1 MKIESYSFV
10 KSSSKATECPQNIYP
25 EFAFIGRS
33 NVGKS
38 SLINTLTGSKKLAKI
53 SGTPGKTLLINH
65 FLINNNWYLV
75 DLPGFGYAK
84 ASKKEKRKIE
94 EIISNYFYNRIHINL
109 TYLLIDSRLKP
120 QNIDIEFMLWLNE
133 NNLLFKLIFTKSD
146 KLNKKEI
153 ANLLP
158 HREPMLLIDELYD
171 IKKLSSAKAV
181 VNVKKDSFFVNG
193 HFPDNP
199 VMPGVLIVESFGQ
212 AAAALTAHGLDRST
226 YENKLVFLMGVEKAR
241 FRNPVIPDCKLILE
255 IEAIRS
261 HGRVWKYKGEAFV
274 DEIKMADAIWSATIV
289 DKK

>member
-1 MKIESYSFV
+1 MKIQSYSFV

-38 SLINTLTGSKKLAKI
+38 SLINTLTGNKKLAKI

-94 EIISNYFYNRIHINL
+94 EIISNYFNNRIHINL

-153 ANLLP
+153 EINPKNYMIDLFKKTGIQPEYFISSSKTKLG
-158 HREPMLLIDELYD
+158 REEILKD
-171 IKKLSSAKAV
+171 ISS
-181 VNVKKDSFFVNG
+181 
-193 HFPDNP
+193 
-199 VMPGVLIVESFGQ
+199 
-212 AAAALTAHGLDRST
+212 
-226 YENKLVFLMGVEKAR
+226 
-241 FRNPVIPDCKLILE
+241 E
-255 IEAIRS
+255 IEN
-261 HGRVWKYKGEAFV
+261 
-274 DEIKMADAIWSATIV
+274 
-289 DKK
+289 

>member
-1 MKIESYSFV
+1 MKIQSYSFV

-38 SLINTLTGSKKLAKI
+38 SLINTLTSSKKLAKI

-94 EIISNYFYNRIHINL
+94 KIISNYFYNRIHINL

-120 QNIDIEFMLWLNE
+120 QNIDIEFMLWLNK

-146 KLNKKEI
+146 KLNKKELEI
-153 ANLLP
+153 NP
-158 HREPMLLIDELYD
+158 KNYLIDLFEKTGIQPEYFISSSKTKLGREEILKD
-171 IKKLSSAKAV
+171 ISS
-181 VNVKKDSFFVNG
+181 
-193 HFPDNP
+193 
-199 VMPGVLIVESFGQ
+199 
-212 AAAALTAHGLDRST
+212 
-226 YENKLVFLMGVEKAR
+226 
-241 FRNPVIPDCKLILE
+241 E
-255 IEAIRS
+255 IEN
-261 HGRVWKYKGEAFV
+261 
-274 DEIKMADAIWSATIV
+274 
-289 DKK
+289 

>member
-38 SLINTLTGSKKLAKI
+38 SLINTLTGNKKLAKI

-94 EIISNYFYNRIHINL
+94 EIISNYFYNRTHINL

-153 ANLLP
+153 EINP
-158 HREPMLLIDELYD
+158 KNYLIDLFEKTGIQPEYFISSSKTKLGREEILKD
-171 IKKLSSAKAV
+171 ISS
-181 VNVKKDSFFVNG
+181 
-193 HFPDNP
+193 
-199 VMPGVLIVESFGQ
+199 
-212 AAAALTAHGLDRST
+212 
-226 YENKLVFLMGVEKAR
+226 
-241 FRNPVIPDCKLILE
+241 E
-255 IEAIRS
+255 IEN
-261 HGRVWKYKGEAFV
+261 
-274 DEIKMADAIWSATIV
+274 
-289 DKK
+289 

>member
-1 MKIESYSFV
+1 MKIQSYSFV

-38 SLINTLTGSKKLAKI
+38 SLINTLTDSKKLAKI

-94 EIISNYFYNRIHINL
+94 EIISNYFYNRTHINL

-153 ANLLP
+153 EINPKNYMIDLFEKTGIQPEYFISSSKTKLG
-158 HREPMLLIDELYD
+158 REEILKD
-171 IKKLSSAKAV
+171 ISS
-181 VNVKKDSFFVNG
+181 
-193 HFPDNP
+193 
-199 VMPGVLIVESFGQ
+199 
-212 AAAALTAHGLDRST
+212 
-226 YENKLVFLMGVEKAR
+226 
-241 FRNPVIPDCKLILE
+241 E
-255 IEAIRS
+255 IEN
-261 HGRVWKYKGEAFV
+261 
-274 DEIKMADAIWSATIV
+274 
-289 DKK
+289 

>member
-1 MKIESYSFV
+1 MKIQSYSFV

-38 SLINTLTGSKKLAKI
+38 SLINTLTGNKKLAKI

-109 TYLLIDSRLKP
+109 TYLLIDIRLKP

-146 KLNKKEI
+146 KLNKKELEV
-153 ANLLP
+153 NP
-158 HREPMLLIDELYD
+158 KNYLIDLFEKTGIQPEYFISSSKTKLGREEILKD
-171 IKKLSSAKAV
+171 ISS
-181 VNVKKDSFFVNG
+181 
-193 HFPDNP
+193 
-199 VMPGVLIVESFGQ
+199 
-212 AAAALTAHGLDRST
+212 
-226 YENKLVFLMGVEKAR
+226 
-241 FRNPVIPDCKLILE
+241 E
-255 IEAIRS
+255 IEN
-261 HGRVWKYKGEAFV
+261 
-274 DEIKMADAIWSATIV
+274 
-289 DKK
+289 

>member
-1 MKIESYSFV
+1 MKIQSYSFV

-53 SGTPGKTLLINH
+53 SGIPGKTLLINH

-94 EIISNYFYNRIHINL
+94 EIISNYFYNRTHINL

-153 ANLLP
+153 EINPKNYMIDLFEKTGIQPEYFISSSKTKLG
-158 HREPMLLIDELYD
+158 REAILKD
-171 IKKLSSAKAV
+171 ISS
-181 VNVKKDSFFVNG
+181 
-193 HFPDNP
+193 
-199 VMPGVLIVESFGQ
+199 
-212 AAAALTAHGLDRST
+212 
-226 YENKLVFLMGVEKAR
+226 
-241 FRNPVIPDCKLILE
+241 E
-255 IEAIRS
+255 IEN
-261 HGRVWKYKGEAFV
+261 
-274 DEIKMADAIWSATIV
+274 
-289 DKK
+289 

>member
-1 MKIESYSFV
+1 MRIQSYSFV

-38 SLINTLTGSKKLAKI
+38 SLINTLTGNKKLAKI

-153 ANLLP
+153 EINP
-158 HREPMLLIDELYD
+158 KNYLIDLFEKTGIQPEYFISSSKTKLGREEILKD
-171 IKKLSSAKAV
+171 ISS
-181 VNVKKDSFFVNG
+181 
-193 HFPDNP
+193 
-199 VMPGVLIVESFGQ
+199 
-212 AAAALTAHGLDRST
+212 
-226 YENKLVFLMGVEKAR
+226 
-241 FRNPVIPDCKLILE
+241 E
-255 IEAIRS
+255 IEN
-261 HGRVWKYKGEAFV
+261 
-274 DEIKMADAIWSATIV
+274 
-289 DKK
+289 

>member
-38 SLINTLTGSKKLAKI
+38 SLINTLTGNKKLAKI

-94 EIISNYFYNRIHINL
+94 EIISNYFYNRTHINL

-153 ANLLP
+153 EINPKNYMIDLFEKTGIQPEYFISSSKTKLG
-158 HREPMLLIDELYD
+158 REEILKD
-171 IKKLSSAKAV
+171 ISS
-181 VNVKKDSFFVNG
+181 
-193 HFPDNP
+193 
-199 VMPGVLIVESFGQ
+199 
-212 AAAALTAHGLDRST
+212 
-226 YENKLVFLMGVEKAR
+226 
-241 FRNPVIPDCKLILE
+241 E
-255 IEAIRS
+255 IEN
-261 HGRVWKYKGEAFV
+261 
-274 DEIKMADAIWSATIV
+274 
-289 DKK
+289 

>member
-1 MKIESYSFV
+1 MKIQSYSFV

-38 SLINTLTGSKKLAKI
+38 SLINTLTGNKKLAKI

-153 ANLLP
+153 EINPKNYMIDLFKKTGIQPEYFISSSKTKLG
-158 HREPMLLIDELYD
+158 REEILKD
-171 IKKLSSAKAV
+171 ISS
-181 VNVKKDSFFVNG
+181 
-193 HFPDNP
+193 
-199 VMPGVLIVESFGQ
+199 
-212 AAAALTAHGLDRST
+212 
-226 YENKLVFLMGVEKAR
+226 
-241 FRNPVIPDCKLILE
+241 E
-255 IEAIRS
+255 IEN
-261 HGRVWKYKGEAFV
+261 
-274 DEIKMADAIWSATIV
+274 
-289 DKK
+289 

>member
-1 MKIESYSFV
+1 MKIQSYSFV

-38 SLINTLTGSKKLAKI
+38 SLINMLSGSKKLAKI
-53 SGTPGKTLLINH
+53 SSTPGKTLLINH
-65 FLINNNWYLV
+65 FIINNNWYLV

-94 EIISNYFYNRIHINL
+94 EIISNYFYNRTHINL

-153 ANLLP
+153 EINPENYLLDLYEKTGIQP
-158 HREPMLLIDELYD
+158 EYFISSSKTKLGREEILKD
-171 IKKLSSAKAV
+171 ISS
-181 VNVKKDSFFVNG
+181 
-193 HFPDNP
+193 
-199 VMPGVLIVESFGQ
+199 
-212 AAAALTAHGLDRST
+212 
-226 YENKLVFLMGVEKAR
+226 
-241 FRNPVIPDCKLILE
+241 E
-255 IEAIRS
+255 IEN
-261 HGRVWKYKGEAFV
+261 
-274 DEIKMADAIWSATIV
+274 
-289 DKK
+289 

>member
-1 MKIESYSFV
+1 MKIQSYSFV

-38 SLINTLTGSKKLAKI
+38 SLINTLTSSKKLAKI

-94 EIISNYFYNRIHINL
+94 KIISNYFYNRIHINL

-120 QNIDIEFMLWLNE
+120 QNIDIEFMLWLNK

-146 KLNKKEI
+146 KLNKKELEI
-153 ANLLP
+153 NP
-158 HREPMLLIDELYD
+158 KNYLIDLFKKTGIQPEYFISSSKTKLGREEILKD
-171 IKKLSSAKAV
+171 ISS
-181 VNVKKDSFFVNG
+181 
-193 HFPDNP
+193 
-199 VMPGVLIVESFGQ
+199 
-212 AAAALTAHGLDRST
+212 
-226 YENKLVFLMGVEKAR
+226 
-241 FRNPVIPDCKLILE
+241 E
-255 IEAIRS
+255 IEN
-261 HGRVWKYKGEAFV
+261 
-274 DEIKMADAIWSATIV
+274 
-289 DKK
+289 

>member
-1 MKIESYSFV
+1 MKIQSYSFV

-38 SLINTLTGSKKLAKI
+38 SLINTLTGSKKLAKP

-65 FLINNNWYLV
+65 FIINNNWYLV

-94 EIISNYFYNRIHINL
+94 EIISNYFYNRGHINL

-120 QNIDIEFMLWLNE
+120 QNIDVEFMLWLNE

-153 ANLLP
+153 EINPENYLLDLYEKTGIHP
-158 HREPMLLIDELYD
+158 EYFISSSKTKLGREAILKD
-171 IKKLSSAKAV
+171 ISS
-181 VNVKKDSFFVNG
+181 
-193 HFPDNP
+193 
-199 VMPGVLIVESFGQ
+199 
-212 AAAALTAHGLDRST
+212 
-226 YENKLVFLMGVEKAR
+226 
-241 FRNPVIPDCKLILE
+241 E
-255 IEAIRS
+255 IEN
-261 HGRVWKYKGEAFV
+261 
-274 DEIKMADAIWSATIV
+274 
-289 DKK
+289 

>member
-1 MKIESYSFV
+1 MKIQSYSFV

-53 SGTPGKTLLINH
+53 SVTPGKTLLINH

-94 EIISNYFYNRIHINL
+94 EIISNYFYNRTHINL

-153 ANLLP
+153 EINPKNYMIDLFEKTGIQPEYFISSSKTKLG
-158 HREPMLLIDELYD
+158 REEILKD
-171 IKKLSSAKAV
+171 ISS
-181 VNVKKDSFFVNG
+181 
-193 HFPDNP
+193 
-199 VMPGVLIVESFGQ
+199 
-212 AAAALTAHGLDRST
+212 
-226 YENKLVFLMGVEKAR
+226 
-241 FRNPVIPDCKLILE
+241 E
-255 IEAIRS
+255 IEN
-261 HGRVWKYKGEAFV
+261 
-274 DEIKMADAIWSATIV
+274 
-289 DKK
+289 

>member
-1 MKIESYSFV
+1 MKIQSYSFV

-38 SLINTLTGSKKLAKI
+38 SLINTLTSSKKLAKI

-94 EIISNYFYNRIHINL
+94 EIISNYFYNRTHINL

-153 ANLLP
+153 EINPKNYMIDLFEKTGIQPEYFISSSKTKLG
-158 HREPMLLIDELYD
+158 REEILKD
-171 IKKLSSAKAV
+171 ISS
-181 VNVKKDSFFVNG
+181 
-193 HFPDNP
+193 
-199 VMPGVLIVESFGQ
+199 
-212 AAAALTAHGLDRST
+212 
-226 YENKLVFLMGVEKAR
+226 
-241 FRNPVIPDCKLILE
+241 E
-255 IEAIRS
+255 IEN
-261 HGRVWKYKGEAFV
+261 
-274 DEIKMADAIWSATIV
+274 
-289 DKK
+289 

>member
-1 MKIESYSFV
+1 MKIQSFSFV

-38 SLINTLTGSKKLAKI
+38 SLINTLTGNKKLAKI

-94 EIISNYFYNRIHINL
+94 EIISNYFYNRTHINL

-153 ANLLP
+153 EINPKNYMIDLFKKTGIQPEYFISSSKTKLG
-158 HREPMLLIDELYD
+158 REEILKD
-171 IKKLSSAKAV
+171 ISS
-181 VNVKKDSFFVNG
+181 
-193 HFPDNP
+193 
-199 VMPGVLIVESFGQ
+199 
-212 AAAALTAHGLDRST
+212 
-226 YENKLVFLMGVEKAR
+226 
-241 FRNPVIPDCKLILE
+241 E
-255 IEAIRS
+255 IEN
-261 HGRVWKYKGEAFV
+261 
-274 DEIKMADAIWSATIV
+274 
-289 DKK
+289 

>member
-1 MKIESYSFV
+1 MKIQSYSFV

-38 SLINTLTGSKKLAKI
+38 SLINTLTCSKKLAKI

-94 EIISNYFYNRIHINL
+94 EIISNYFYNRTHINL

-153 ANLLP
+153 EINPKNYIIDLFEKTGIQPEYFISSSKTKLG
-158 HREPMLLIDELYD
+158 REEILKD
-171 IKKLSSAKAV
+171 ISS
-181 VNVKKDSFFVNG
+181 
-193 HFPDNP
+193 
-199 VMPGVLIVESFGQ
+199 
-212 AAAALTAHGLDRST
+212 
-226 YENKLVFLMGVEKAR
+226 
-241 FRNPVIPDCKLILE
+241 E
-255 IEAIRS
+255 IEN
-261 HGRVWKYKGEAFV
+261 
-274 DEIKMADAIWSATIV
+274 
-289 DKK
+289 

>member
-1 MKIESYSFV
+1 MKIQSYSFV
-10 KSSSKATECPQNIYP
+10 KSSSKVAECPQNIYP

-38 SLINTLTGSKKLAKI
+38 SLINTLTSSKKLAKI

-94 EIISNYFYNRIHINL
+94 EIISNYFYNRGHINL

-153 ANLLP
+153 EINPENYLLDLYEKTGIHP
-158 HREPMLLIDELYD
+158 EYFISSSKTKLGREAILKD
-171 IKKLSSAKAV
+171 ISS
-181 VNVKKDSFFVNG
+181 
-193 HFPDNP
+193 
-199 VMPGVLIVESFGQ
+199 
-212 AAAALTAHGLDRST
+212 
-226 YENKLVFLMGVEKAR
+226 
-241 FRNPVIPDCKLILE
+241 E
-255 IEAIRS
+255 IEN
-261 HGRVWKYKGEAFV
+261 
-274 DEIKMADAIWSATIV
+274 
-289 DKK
+289 

>member
-1 MKIESYSFV
+1 MKIQSYSFV

-38 SLINTLTGSKKLAKI
+38 SLINTLTDSKKLAKI

-94 EIISNYFYNRIHINL
+94 EIISNYFYNRTHINL

-153 ANLLP
+153 EINP
-158 HREPMLLIDELYD
+158 KNYLIDLFEKTGIQPEYFISSSKTKLGREAILKD
-171 IKKLSSAKAV
+171 ISS
-181 VNVKKDSFFVNG
+181 
-193 HFPDNP
+193 
-199 VMPGVLIVESFGQ
+199 
-212 AAAALTAHGLDRST
+212 
-226 YENKLVFLMGVEKAR
+226 
-241 FRNPVIPDCKLILE
+241 E
-255 IEAIRS
+255 IEN
-261 HGRVWKYKGEAFV
+261 
-274 DEIKMADAIWSATIV
+274 
-289 DKK
+289 

>member
-1 MKIESYSFV
+1 MEIKKVIFE
-10 KSSSKATECPQNIYP
+10 KSSPNIENCPKGNLYEI
-25 EFAFIGRS
+25 AFIGRS

-65 FLINNNWYLV
+65 FIINNNWYLV

-94 EIISNYFYNRIHINL
+94 EIISNYFYNRGHINL

-153 ANLLP
+153 EINPENYLLDLYEKTGIQP
-158 HREPMLLIDELYD
+158 EYFISSSKTKLGREAILKD
-171 IKKLSSAKAV
+171 ISS
-181 VNVKKDSFFVNG
+181 
-193 HFPDNP
+193 
-199 VMPGVLIVESFGQ
+199 
-212 AAAALTAHGLDRST
+212 
-226 YENKLVFLMGVEKAR
+226 
-241 FRNPVIPDCKLILE
+241 E
-255 IEAIRS
+255 IEN
-261 HGRVWKYKGEAFV
+261 
-274 DEIKMADAIWSATIV
+274 
-289 DKK
+289 